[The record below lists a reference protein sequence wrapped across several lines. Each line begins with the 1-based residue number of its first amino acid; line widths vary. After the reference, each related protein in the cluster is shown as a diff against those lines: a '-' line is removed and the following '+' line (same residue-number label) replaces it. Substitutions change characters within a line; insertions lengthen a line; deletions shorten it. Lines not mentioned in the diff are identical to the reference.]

1 MATFTHVQPPPG
13 QPMFVPPGTAPVG
26 PPTGAPGTVMYYPQ
40 AAGGTGAI
48 ILVTHMP
55 DHQLILAIHTV
66 QGSPRSAI

>member
-55 DHQLILAIHTV
+55 DHQLILNTL
-66 QGSPRSAI
+66 